1 MGNKK
6 GRILLIVGLI
16 VGIFIGA
23 CAIYFTIG
31 NNQKGNKVTKDNN
44 ENNVEVNNDNNV
56 KEKED
61 VIKEYTY
68 DFEGKDGICIT
79 SEEAY
84 STKVTMKNVGINKDT
99 FVYTKD
105 PSYYDYEK
113 YGNGGKSYTTI
124 EINGKE
130 ISKEVASELLLGSVC
145 TYNGYIVYSL
155 GWEGAFYDFVKDGEI
170 LYTIWGVI
178 EDLGNNKIQVYDF
191 SGIDE
196 YRNGDVKSYIFDLN
210 GDTIEKTNEISKP
223 LNCDDFKDYRGDGQ
237 LIEDDLDRQIY
248 YRCIDPNF

>member
-1 MGNKK
+1 MENKK

-16 VGIFIGA
+16 IGILIGA
-23 CAIYFTIG
+23 CTIYFTIG
-31 NNQKGNKVTKDNN
+31 NNQKDNKTTKDNN

-68 DFEGKDGICIT
+68 DFEGKDGICIS

-113 YGNGGKSYTTI
+113 YGNGEKSYTTI

-130 ISKEVASELLLGSVC
+130 ISKNVANEMLLVKVC
-145 TYNGYIVYSL
+145 AYNGYIIYEL
-155 GWEGAFYDFVKDGEI
+155 GWEGSYYVFVKDG
-170 LYTIWGVI
+170 TIITDVAGDI
-178 EDLGNNKIQVYDF
+178 EDLGNNMIQVYDF
-191 SGIDE
+191 SEI
-196 YRNGDVKSYIFDLN
+196 YKNRNGDVKSYIFNLN